1 MAKRNYLVEGLSG
14 AGKSSVYEELI
25 GRGYKA
31 ISTDRAWKRSDP
43 DAGLPGG
50 RAQYA
55 NSMWDEQKAVGEL
68 ESPEPDVLFVCGSS
82 RNRDRFLPYFTK
94 IFNLRIDD
102 DTMRR
107 RLHERT
113 NNDFGKQPEEL
124 ELMLRLNR
132 SDEKPAGAIDV
143 DATQP
148 LDQVVDEVLRLANCR
163 TVASD
168 STLTPWSKRGSAT
181 GQSFVISESALP
193 IVQAAAGR
201 RKRIVRGA
209 SDEFWDVLG
218 RETIT
223 RIDYAWSGYVLA
235 TLLPYLDEQGID
247 LMHSDH
253 DEVASTISQTR
264 EGSVFVLTSDHRERY
279 LARLDPSAFDG
290 AVLRRYYE
298 QFHETTAEGVD
309 YAMLDGIAFFRDTL
323 APLDSAVVAVFSHR
337 IVPAPAELH
346 ADIYARG
353 AYSTLC
359 EWPLRFEPLID
370 GVPERGV
377 EVCVALPHPRECV
390 GVVVVVAVA

>member
-25 GRGYKA
+25 RRGYKA
-31 ISTDRAWKRSDP
+31 ISTDRAWKYH
-43 DAGLPGG
+43 AGPETRLP
-50 RAQYA
+50 REPNHHD
-55 NSMWDEQKAVGEL
+55 NSMWDQRKAVSEL
-68 ESPEPDVLFVCGSS
+68 ESPEPEVLFVCGSS
-82 RNRDRFLPYFTK
+82 RNRDHFLPYFHK

-107 RLHERT
+107 RLRERT
-113 NNDFGKQPEEL
+113 NNEFGKQPEEV

-143 DATQP
+143 DASQP
-148 LDQVVDEVLRLANCR
+148 LRQVVDELLRLANCR
-163 TVASD
+163 IEMSD
-168 STLTPWSKRGSAT
+168 SRLTRWSKRESGI
-181 GQSFVISESALP
+181 GQSFVMSASALP
-193 IVQAAAGR
+193 VVQAAASP
-201 RKRIVRGA
+201 RKRILRGR

-223 RIDYAWSGYVLA
+223 RIEYAWSGYVLA

-253 DEVASTISQTR
+253 DEVASTISETL

-290 AVLRRYYE
+290 AALRRYYE
-298 QFHETTAEGVD
+298 EFNEMTADGVD

-323 APLDSAVVAVFSHR
+323 APLQSAIVAV
-337 IVPAPAELH
+337 
-346 ADIYARG
+346 
-353 AYSTLC
+353 
-359 EWPLRFEPLID
+359 LII
-370 GVPERGV
+370 G
-377 EVCVALPHPRECV
+377 
-390 GVVVVVAVA
+390 

>member
-14 AGKSSVYEELI
+14 TGKSSVYEELI
-25 GRGYKA
+25 QRGYKA
-31 ISTDRAWKRSDP
+31 ISTDRAWKYDN
-43 DAGLPGG
+43 A
-50 RAQYA
+50 
-55 NSMWDEQKAVGEL
+55 MWDQQKAVSEL

-94 IFNLRIDD
+94 VFNLRIDD

-107 RLHERT
+107 RLEERT
-113 NNDFGKQPEEL
+113 NNEFGKQPEEL
-124 ELMLRLNR
+124 ELMLTLNR
-132 SDEKPAGAIDV
+132 SDEKSAGAVDV

-148 LDQVVDEVLRLANCR
+148 LRQVVDELLRLANCK
-163 TVASD
+163 TAGSD
-168 STLTPWSKRGSAT
+168 SRLPPWSKRGSAI

-201 RKRIVRGA
+201 RKSIVRGT

-218 RETIT
+218 RETIAH
-223 RIDYAWSGYVLA
+223 IEYGWSGYVLA
-235 TLLPYLDEQGID
+235 TLLPYLDEQGIG

-253 DEVASTISQTR
+253 DDVASTISQTR

-298 QFHETTAEGVD
+298 EFNEMTAEGVE

-323 APLDSAVVAVFSHR
+323 APLQSAIVAVF
-337 IVPAPAELH
+337 I
-346 ADIYARG
+346 IG
-353 AYSTLC
+353 
-359 EWPLRFEPLID
+359 
-370 GVPERGV
+370 
-377 EVCVALPHPRECV
+377 
-390 GVVVVVAVA
+390 

>member
-25 GRGYKA
+25 RRGYRA
-31 ISTDRAWKRSDP
+31 ISTDRAWKHLAD
-43 DAGLPGG
+43 
-50 RAQYA
+50 
-55 NSMWDEQKAVGEL
+55 SMWDHQRAVSEL
-68 ESPEPDVLFVCGSS
+68 ESPEPEVLFVCGSS

-102 DTMRR
+102 ATMRR

-113 NNDFGKQPEEL
+113 NNDFGKQPEEV

-148 LDQVVDEVLRLANCR
+148 LDHVVDELLRLAHCR

-193 IVQAAAGR
+193 IVQAAR
-201 RKRIVRGA
+201 PRKRIVRGT
-209 SDEFWDVLG
+209 SDEFRDVLG
-218 RETIT
+218 REAIT
-223 RIDYAWSGYVLA
+223 RIEYGWSGDVLA
-235 TLLPYLDEQGID
+235 ALLPYLDEQGID

-253 DEVASTISQTR
+253 DEVASILSQTR
-264 EGSVFVLTSDHRERY
+264 EGSVFVLTAAHRERY
-279 LARLDPSAFDG
+279 LARLDPIAFDG

-298 QFHETTAEGVD
+298 ELNEQAAEGVD

-323 APLDSAVVAVFSHR
+323 APLESPIVAV
-337 IVPAPAELH
+337 
-346 ADIYARG
+346 
-353 AYSTLC
+353 
-359 EWPLRFEPLID
+359 LII
-370 GVPERGV
+370 G
-377 EVCVALPHPRECV
+377 
-390 GVVVVVAVA
+390 

>member
-25 GRGYKA
+25 QRGYLA
-31 ISTDRAWKRSDP
+31 ISTDRAWKVRAEP
-43 DAGLPGG
+43 DTGLPG
-50 RAQYA
+50 RPIHW
-55 NSMWDEQKAVGEL
+55 MWDQQKAVGEL
-68 ESPEPDVLFVCGSS
+68 ESPRPEVLFVCGSS
-82 RNRDRFLPYFTK
+82 SNRDRFLPYFTK
-94 IFNLRIDD
+94 VFNLRIDD

-107 RLHERT
+107 RLRERN
-113 NNDFGKQPEEL
+113 NNDFGKQPEEV

-132 SDEKPAGAIDV
+132 SGEKPAGAIDV

-148 LDQVVDEVLRLANCR
+148 LDQVVDELLRLANCR
-163 TVASD
+163 TVMSD
-168 STLTPWSKRGSAT
+168 STLPPWSKRGSAI
-181 GQSFVISESALP
+181 GQSFVIPESALP
-193 IVQAAAGR
+193 
-201 RKRIVRGA
+201 VRGT

-223 RIDYAWSGYVLA
+223 HIEYAWSGDVLA

-253 DEVASTISQTR
+253 ER

-298 QFHETTAEGVD
+298 EFNETAAGGVG

-323 APLDSAVVAVFSHR
+323 EPLDSAIVAVF
-337 IVPAPAELH
+337 
-346 ADIYARG
+346 
-353 AYSTLC
+353 
-359 EWPLRFEPLID
+359 LI
-370 GVPERGV
+370 
-377 EVCVALPHPRECV
+377 A
-390 GVVVVVAVA
+390 

>member
-1 MAKRNYLVEGLSG
+1 MEGLSG

-25 GRGYKA
+25 RRGYKA
-31 ISTDRAWKRSDP
+31 ISTDRAWKCYADP
-43 DAGLPGG
+43 DTGLPG
-50 RAQYA
+50 RPIHDDQ
-55 NSMWDEQKAVGEL
+55 SMWDEQKALSEL
-68 ESPEPDVLFVCGSS
+68 ESPEPEVLFVCGSS

-113 NNDFGKQPEEL
+113 NNEFGKQPEEV

-148 LDQVVDEVLRLANCR
+148 LDQLVDEVLRLASCR

-168 STLTPWSKRGSAT
+168 SRLAPWSKRGSAI

-193 IVQAAAGR
+193 IEQAAASP
-201 RKRIVRGA
+201 RKRILRGT
-209 SDEFWDVLG
+209 SDEFWDALG

-223 RIDYAWSGYVLA
+223 RIEYGWSGDVLA
-235 TLLPYLDEQGID
+235 TLLPCLDEQGID

-253 DEVASTISQTR
+253 DEVASTLSQTR
-264 EGSVFVLTSDHRERY
+264 ESSVFVLTSDHRERY
-279 LARLDPSAFDG
+279 MARLDPSEFDG

-298 QFHETTAEGVD
+298 ESNETPAEGVD

-323 APLDSAVVAVFSHR
+323 APLESAIMAV
-337 IVPAPAELH
+337 
-346 ADIYARG
+346 
-353 AYSTLC
+353 
-359 EWPLRFEPLID
+359 LII
-370 GVPERGV
+370 G
-377 EVCVALPHPRECV
+377 
-390 GVVVVVAVA
+390 

>member
-25 GRGYKA
+25 RRGYKA
-31 ISTDRAWKRSDP
+31 ISTDRAWKYHADP
-43 DAGLPGG
+43 DTGPG
-50 RAQYA
+50 RPIHYD
-55 NSMWDEQKAVGEL
+55 NSMWDQQKAVSEL
-68 ESPEPDVLFVCGSS
+68 ESPEPEVLFVCGSS

-94 IFNLRIDD
+94 IFSLRIDD

-107 RLHERT
+107 RLRERT
-113 NNDFGKQPEEL
+113 NNEFGKQPEEAD
-124 ELMLRLNR
+124 LMLSLNR

-148 LDQVVDEVLRLANCR
+148 LNQVVDALLRLANCR
-163 TVASD
+163 TVMSD
-168 STLTPWSKRGSAT
+168 STLTPWSKRGSAI

-193 IVQAAAGR
+193 IVQAAASP
-201 RKRIVRGA
+201 RKRILRGT

-223 RIDYAWSGYVLA
+223 RIEYAWSGYVLA

-253 DEVASTISQTR
+253 DEVASTLSQTR
-264 EGSVFVLTSDHRERY
+264 AGSVFVLTSDHRERY

-298 QFHETTAEGVD
+298 EFNETAAEGVD

-323 APLDSAVVAVFSHR
+323 APLESAIVAV
-337 IVPAPAELH
+337 
-346 ADIYARG
+346 
-353 AYSTLC
+353 
-359 EWPLRFEPLID
+359 LII
-370 GVPERGV
+370 G
-377 EVCVALPHPRECV
+377 
-390 GVVVVVAVA
+390 

>member
-25 GRGYKA
+25 RRGYKA
-31 ISTDRAWKRSDP
+31 ISTDRAWKYRADP
-43 DAGLPGG
+43 DSGLRGG
-50 RAQYA
+50 PIHHN
-55 NSMWDEQKAVGEL
+55 NSLWDDQKAVSEL
-68 ESPEPDVLFVCGSS
+68 ESPEPEVLFVCGSS

-102 DTMRR
+102 DTMSR
-107 RLHERT
+107 RLQERT
-113 NNDFGKQPEEL
+113 NNDFGKQPEDA

-148 LDQVVDEVLRLANCR
+148 LEQVVDELLRLANCR
-163 TVASD
+163 SVTSA
-168 STLTPWSKRGSAT
+168 STLTPWSKQGSAI

-193 IVQAAAGR
+193 IVQAAASP
-201 RKRIVRGA
+201 RKRIVRGTP
-209 SDEFWDVLG
+209 DEFSDVLG

-223 RIDYAWSGYVLA
+223 RIEYSWSGDVLA

-253 DEVASTISQTR
+253 DEVASTLSQTR
-264 EGSVFVLTSDHRERY
+264 ESFVFVLTSDHRERY
-279 LARLDPSAFDG
+279 LERLDPIEFDG

-298 QFHETTAEGVD
+298 EFNETAAEGVD

-323 APLDSAVVAVFSHR
+323 APLQSAIVAV
-337 IVPAPAELH
+337 
-346 ADIYARG
+346 
-353 AYSTLC
+353 
-359 EWPLRFEPLID
+359 LII
-370 GVPERGV
+370 G
-377 EVCVALPHPRECV
+377 
-390 GVVVVVAVA
+390 

>member
-25 GRGYKA
+25 RRGYKA
-31 ISTDRAWKRSDP
+31 ISTDRAWAYHADP
-43 DAGLPGG
+43 DTGLRGG
-50 RAQYA
+50 FRLWDQQRA
-55 NSMWDEQKAVGEL
+55 VREL
-68 ESPEPDVLFVCGSS
+68 ESAEPEVLFVCGSG

-107 RLHERT
+107 RLQERA
-113 NNDFGKQPEEL
+113 NNDFGKQPEEV
-124 ELMLRLNR
+124 ELMLTLNR

-148 LDQVVDEVLRLANCR
+148 LHQVVDELLRLANCR

-168 STLTPWSKRGSAT
+168 SRLTPWSKRVSAI
-181 GQSFVISESALP
+181 GQSFVISESAL
-193 IVQAAAGR
+193 R
-201 RKRIVRGA
+201 T
-209 SDEFWDVLG
+209 SDELWDVLG

-223 RIDYAWSGYVLA
+223 RIEYSWSGDVLA

-247 LMHSDH
+247 LIHSDH
-253 DEVASTISQTR
+253 DEVASTLSKTR
-264 EGSVFVLTSDHRERY
+264 AGSVFVLTSDHRDRY

-298 QFHETTAEGVD
+298 QSNEAAAEGVE

-323 APLDSAVVAVFSHR
+323 APLESATVAVLV
-337 IVPAPAELH
+337 I
-346 ADIYARG
+346 G
-353 AYSTLC
+353 
-359 EWPLRFEPLID
+359 
-370 GVPERGV
+370 
-377 EVCVALPHPRECV
+377 
-390 GVVVVVAVA
+390 